1 MIGYRISLLDK
12 FISDMQEYEN
22 IKCYGYKTYT
32 KPDEEYDSIEKLNEL
47 FSEKE
52 KIE

>member
-1 MIGYRISLLDK
+1 MIGYQKSLLDK

-22 IKCYGYKTYT
+22 IKCYCYKTYT

-52 KIE
+52 ELE